1 MTIQIVIFVFK
12 LAIPAHLG
20 RGSVIVPER
29 AGAGPAANAGADPAA
44 QRKGVDMSSG
54 KKFSADHAAEAGNAE
69 DSILE
74 RVGLV
79 SMTMEQNPEQDRD
92 MYTRFKKLPLR
103 LSVEERVRLSAEI
116 SRIRQQNG
124 LVVTYQE
131 LVMHST
137 YVDAH
142 RDISG
147 PGDAT
152 QLHNHSFVEVLY
164 CIAGDMEYLLGTK
177 RYRIR
182 RGDVVI
188 IPPGVSHE
196 PLIST
201 IRGHEYYERIVIW
214 ISAAQV
220 ARVRQIWPE
229 EDWSLFETPPEGTAG
244 EGCVLHTE
252 ELWDPLIHES
262 FERLVVE
269 SEHELPG
276 WEPAV
281 SGGTLTLMVLLT
293 RAISRKGRPVSDSP
307 ELIDRIISYVEDNM
321 AGRITLEETARYF
334 LISESTLSKTFRTHM
349 DTSFY
354 QFVKQRR
361 LNAAKSLLAEDITL
375 SEIPEQVGFCDYASF
390 YRAFKKE
397 YQLTPSQYRDL
408 VKSGEAEN

>member
-1 MTIQIVIFVFK
+1 
-12 LAIPAHLG
+12 
-20 RGSVIVPER
+20 
-29 AGAGPAANAGADPAA
+29 
-44 QRKGVDMSSG
+44 MSSG
-54 KKFSADHAAEAGNAE
+54 KKFAADHAAGAGDAA
-69 DSILE
+69 DSILARSGMAPMAVE
-74 RVGLV
+74 R
-79 SMTMEQNPEQDRD
+79 NPEQDRD
-92 MYTRFKKLPLR
+92 IYSRFKKLPLR
-103 LSVEERVRLSAEI
+103 LSVEERVRLSSEI

-201 IRGHEYYERIVIW
+201 IREHEYYERIVIW
-214 ISAAQV
+214 ISSAQV
-220 ARVRQIWPE
+220 TRIRQIWPE
-229 EDWSLFETPPEGTAG
+229 EDWSLFEAPPEGSPG

-252 ELWDPLIHES
+252 ELRDPLIRES
-262 FERLVVE
+262 FERLVAE
-269 SEHELPG
+269 SERELPG

-281 SGGTLTLMVLLT
+281 SGGTLSLMVLLT
-293 RAISRKGRPVSDSP
+293 RAISRKGRPVSDNP
-307 ELIDRIISYVEDNM
+307 ELIDRIIRYVEDNVSN
-321 AGRITLEETARYF
+321 RITLEETARYF
-334 LISESTLSKTFRTHM
+334 LISESTLSKTFRSHM

-361 LNAAKSLLAEDITL
+361 LNAAKSLLSEDIAL

-408 VKSGEAEN
+408 VRSGEAGN

>member
-1 MTIQIVIFVFK
+1 
-12 LAIPAHLG
+12 
-20 RGSVIVPER
+20 
-29 AGAGPAANAGADPAA
+29 
-44 QRKGVDMSSG
+44 MSSG
-54 KKFSADHAAEAGNAE
+54 KRFSADHTATAGNAA
-69 DSILE
+69 DSVLE
-74 RVGLV
+74 QFGLL
-79 SMTMEQNPEQDRD
+79 SFLCSDNPEIDPD
-92 MYTRFKKLPLR
+92 NYSRFKKLPLR
-103 LSVEERVRLSAEI
+103 LTVEERVRLSSELSA
-116 SRIRQQNG
+116 IRRQNG
-124 LVVTYQE
+124 LTVMYQE

-147 PGDAT
+147 PDAEV
-152 QLHNHSFVEVLY
+152 QLHNHSFVEVLL
-164 CIAGDMEYLLGTK
+164 CIAGDVEYLLGTK

-201 IRGHEYYERIVIW
+201 IREHEYYERIVIW

-229 EDWSLFETPPEGTAG
+229 EDWSLFEAPPEGTAG

-252 ELWDPLIHES
+252 ELRDPLIRES

-293 RAISRKGRPVSDSP
+293 RAISRKGRPVSDNP
-307 ELIDRIISYVEDNM
+307 EMIDRIISYVEDNV
-321 AGRITLEETARYF
+321 AGRITLEETARHF

-349 DTSFY
+349 NTSFY

-361 LNAAKSLLAEDITL
+361 LNAARSLLSEDMAL

-397 YQLTPSQYRDL
+397 YQLTPSQYRSL
-408 VKSGEAEN
+408 VKSGEAEP